1 MVMPVMPMSYCLS
14 DTAWII
20 ASQEVF
26 WYSTLKFSRLA
37 SSAIASYSQPAG
49 WPVFGSTNWSGK

>member
-1 MVMPVMPMSYCLS
+1 MPRLYWSS

-37 SSAIASYSQPAG
+37 ISFIASYSQPIA
-49 WPVFGSTNWSGK
+49 WPDFGSTNCSGG